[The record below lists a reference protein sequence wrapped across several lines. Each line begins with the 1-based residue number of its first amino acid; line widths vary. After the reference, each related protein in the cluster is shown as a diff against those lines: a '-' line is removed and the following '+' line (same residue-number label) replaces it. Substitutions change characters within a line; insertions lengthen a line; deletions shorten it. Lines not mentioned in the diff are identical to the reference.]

1 MLTHTILRLG
11 PGLAAAALLAMA
23 CQDSTPSTSV
33 KGKPNFW
40 AGPPPQC
47 PAGKW
52 TGGGGMNP
60 PANYKKL
67 DEKSEGLPRRYNYG
81 LPRMNGKLTL
91 GHKSC
96 PAPPGSTAQC
106 FVHKGDS

>member
-52 TGGGGMNP
+52 TGGGRI
-60 PANYKKL
+60 
-67 DEKSEGLPRRYNYG
+67 D
-81 LPRMNGKLTL
+81 
-91 GHKSC
+91 
-96 PAPPGSTAQC
+96 PPGNYDAVDETS
-106 FVHKGDS
+106 GSPR